1 MELLLDQE
9 SRGAEVSFRRNP
21 IAWFRNLHPGGNFW
35 WFFTAAFFFDAG
47 FAVYFFLFNLYL
59 LDFHFNE
66 RAIGLVNGALTLGSV
81 VGTLPVG
88 ALGRKIGL
96 RPLLLFCFAAAPLVG
111 LARAVW
117 MWEPAQIGLAF
128 LAGLVMCNWGVCFLP
143 TVAALTTDENR
154 TSAISLIFS
163 VGIGT
168 SAVGGLICGYLP
180 HWLRAAGLVIPAT
193 EVKRLILIVS
203 CGIAA
208 VGLAAV
214 LRLRI
219 PRQSAEAAEQKTV
232 PERMTWLRD
241 LRPSPF
247 LWRFLLCMSL
257 WTALLAAFTP
267 FATVYLSRDLHMP
280 FERIGVIFSIAQVVQ
295 FGAGLL
301 IPILVR
307 RLGMINGIVLTQ
319 LGTAVTLAL
328 LAMARHENWAVV
340 LYLIF
345 SAAQWMSAP
354 SLYNVLMN
362 ETPEGER
369 STASAMTMFSNALA
383 GSAATAGAGIL
394 FTRFGYKPVLLGIAG
409 FAGMAAVLCRAM
421 IGSRGD
427 RRAAPSPFV
436 TTTVTD

>member
-1 MELLLDQE
+1 MEVLLDQE
-9 SRGAEVSFRRNP
+9 NRAAEVSFRRNP

-66 RAIGLVNGALTLGSV
+66 RAIGLVNSALTLGSV
-81 VGTLPVG
+81 LGTLPVG

-111 LARAVW
+111 LARAMW

-143 TVAALTTDENR
+143 TVAALTSEKNR

-180 HWLRAAGLVIPAT
+180 RWLRAAGMGMSPV

-208 VGLAAV
+208 VGGAAV

-219 PRQSAEAAEQKTV
+219 PLRAETGEQKIA

-241 LRPSPF
+241 LRLSPF
-247 LWRFLLCMSL
+247 LRRFLLCMSL

-280 FERIGVIFSIAQVVQ
+280 FERIGMVFSIAQVVQ

-307 RLGMINGIVLTQ
+307 TVGMVNGIVVTQ
-319 LGTAVTLAL
+319 VGTAVTLAL
-328 LAMARHENWAVV
+328 LALVGHEPWAAV
-340 LYLIF
+340 LYVTF

-354 SLYNVLMN
+354 GLYNVLMN
-362 ETPEGER
+362 ETPEAER
-369 STASAMTMFSNALA
+369 STASAMTMFCNALA

-409 FAGMAAVLCRAM
+409 FAGVTAVLCRTLM
-421 IGSRGD
+421 GPRENRGP
-427 RRAAPSPFV
+427 AQSPLV